1 VLGLAVSLAAVPC
14 VWATSTIY
22 LYIYISLYLYSYTPI
37 YLCTCIP
44 IHLYT
49 LSPYIYSQTL
59 RGVGLYLHI
68 SLSTRMPIY
77 VPICI
82 HVCMYMSPMCRYT
95 CGSIGCVLARERAC
109 YLSCALAHVCW
120 CLHFCVHVSVWLP
133 ACSPARPV
141 CLHFC
146 VHVSV
151 WLPAC
156 SPARLTNARAVR
168 YRLLA
173 ASAPSA
179 PACPEPRQYMRQCVH
194 ETVRCYCSSLCPQ
207 CICLLGALNMRQCG
221 ATAAAYALNASALLG
236 ALKGIRPGP
245 VFNPTGMGLVP
256 IRQARDSAGAYSNPG
271 QKIMPGA

>member
-1 VLGLAVSLAAVPC
+1 
-14 VWATSTIY
+14 
-22 LYIYISLYLYSYTPI
+22 
-37 YLCTCIP
+37 
-44 IHLYT
+44 
-49 LSPYIYSQTL
+49 
-59 RGVGLYLHI
+59 
-68 SLSTRMPIY
+68 
-77 VPICI
+77 
-82 HVCMYMSPMCRYT
+82 MYMSPMCRYT

-120 CLHFCVHVSVWLP
+120 
-133 ACSPARPV
+133 

>member
-1 VLGLAVSLAAVPC
+1 
-14 VWATSTIY
+14 
-22 LYIYISLYLYSYTPI
+22 
-37 YLCTCIP
+37 
-44 IHLYT
+44 
-49 LSPYIYSQTL
+49 
-59 RGVGLYLHI
+59 
-68 SLSTRMPIY
+68 
-77 VPICI
+77 
-82 HVCMYMSPMCRYT
+82 MYMSPMCRYA

-207 CICLLGALNMRQCG
+207 CIC
-221 ATAAAYALNASALLG
+221 SAW
-236 ALKGIRPGP
+236 RPQRNQARTGLQP
-245 VFNPTGMGLVP
+245 NRDGTCPNPTGTRLGRSLFQPRTENYARCLAPLWLVEP
-256 IRQARDSAGAYSNPG
+256 ASRKGSAGG
-271 QKIMPGA
+271 W